1 MINLRNLWDK
11 PGGIKE
17 NIVNAIETQG
27 LTRAFGERIAVDDL
41 TLQVPA
47 GSVFGFI
54 GPNGAGKTTTVRL
67 LTALIATTSGSA
79 TVAGHRLGTENEGVH
94 RSTGILTETPGLYE
108 RLSAWQ
114 NLIFFAELYDLDA
127 TRAAQQVERYL
138 RMLGLWERRDEDV
151 GSLSKGM
158 RQKLAIA
165 RALLHE
171 PSVLFL
177 DEPTANLDPETA
189 RMVRD
194 FIKELREGGRT
205 IFLTTHNLPEVDEL
219 CDLVCIFKQRLLRL
233 DSPVNLRNEL
243 FGRGTRI
250 RLGDPER
257 WITMVRELPFVT
269 SVEAQDHALLI
280 RLDDPDEQ
288 NPFVLERL
296 VLNGARVQY
305 VEQLKP
311 SLEEVYLRLVGSDSA
326 ASEEANGN

>member
-1 MINLRNLWDK
+1 
-11 PGGIKE
+11 
-17 NIVNAIETQG
+17 VNAIETVG
-27 LTRAFGERIAVDDL
+27 LTRAFGERIAVDNL
-41 TLQVPA
+41 TLQVPT

-67 LTALIATTSGSA
+67 LTALIATTSGTA
-79 TVAGHRLGTENEGVH
+79 TVAGHRLGTDNDGVH

-108 RLSAWQ
+108 RLSCWQ
-114 NLIFFAELYDLDA
+114 NLFFFAQLYDLDA

-138 RMLGLWERRDEDV
+138 QMLGLWDRRHEDV

-194 FIKELREGGRT
+194 FIKELREDGRT

-233 DSPVNLRNEL
+233 DSPANLRNEL

-250 RLGDPER
+250 RLNDDPQR
-257 WITMVRELPFVT
+257 WIQTVRELPFVNG
-269 SVEAQDHALLI
+269 VEAQDHSLLI
-280 RLDDPDEQ
+280 QLDDPDEQ
-288 NPFVLERL
+288 NQFVLERL
-296 VLNGARVQY
+296 VSNGARVQY
-305 VEQLKP
+305 VEQVKP
-311 SLEEVYLRLVGSDSA
+311 SLEEVYLTLVG
-326 ASEEANGN
+326 ANQATEN

>member
-1 MINLRNLWDK
+1 MDRD
-11 PGGIKE
+11 E
-17 NIVNAIETQG
+17 NIVNAIETVG
-27 LTRAFGERIAVDDL
+27 LTRAFGERIAVDNL
-41 TLQVPA
+41 TLQVPT

-79 TVAGHRLGTENEGVH
+79 TVAGHRLGAENDAVH

-108 RLSAWQ
+108 RLSPWQ
-114 NLIFFAELYDLDA
+114 NLFFFAQLYDLDA

-138 RMLGLWERRDEDV
+138 RMLGLWDRRHEDV

-194 FIKELREGGRT
+194 FIKDLREGGRT

-233 DSPVNLRNEL
+233 DSPTNLRNEL

-250 RLGDPER
+250 RMNDDPER
-257 WITMVRELPFVT
+257 WIPIVRELPFVT
-269 SVEAQDHALLI
+269 GVEAQDHALLI

-288 NPFVLERL
+288 NQFVLERL
-296 VLNGARVQY
+296 VSSGARIQY
-305 VEQLKP
+305 VEQVKP
-311 SLEEVYLRLVGSDSA
+311 SLEEVYLRLVRKHRNKQSLT
-326 ASEEANGN
+326 

>member
-1 MINLRNLWDK
+1 M
-11 PGGIKE
+11 
-17 NIVNAIETQG
+17 NAIETVG
-27 LTRAFGERIAVDDL
+27 LTRAFGERIAVDNL
-41 TLQVPA
+41 TLQVPT

-67 LTALIATTSGSA
+67 LTALIATTSGTA
-79 TVAGHRLGTENEGVH
+79 TVAGHRLGAENEAVH
-94 RSTGILTETPGLYE
+94 RATGILTETPGLYE
-108 RLSAWQ
+108 RLSCWQ
-114 NLIFFAELYDLDA
+114 NLFFFAQLYDLDA

-138 RMLGLWERRDEDV
+138 RMLGLWDRRHEDV

-171 PSVLFL
+171 PSLLFL

-233 DSPVNLRNEL
+233 DSPANLRKEL

-250 RLGDPER
+250 RLNDDPER
-257 WITMVRELPFVT
+257 WIQTVQELPFVT
-269 SVEAQDHALLI
+269 GVEAQDHSLLI
-280 RLDDPDEQ
+280 QLNDPDEQ
-288 NPFVLERL
+288 NPFLLERL
-296 VLNGARVQY
+296 VSNGARVQY
-305 VEQLKP
+305 VEQVKP
-311 SLEEVYLRLVGSDSA
+311 SLEEVYLTLVGA
-326 ASEEANGN
+326 TPNHANEK